1 MHVVKGSK
9 IWEDFFFALKPDFD
23 IIKVLI
29 GNARTWA
36 TLWLMRKK
44 ALVKWMEIQSQLY
57 FWSRLRAE
65 KIAEQPVA
73 SMKKGR
79 VDLECQ
85 AGFF

>member
-1 MHVVKGSK
+1 
-9 IWEDFFFALKPDFD
+9 
-23 IIKVLI
+23 
-29 GNARTWA
+29 
-36 TLWLMRKK
+36 MRKK

-79 VDLECQ
+79 VDLEWQ